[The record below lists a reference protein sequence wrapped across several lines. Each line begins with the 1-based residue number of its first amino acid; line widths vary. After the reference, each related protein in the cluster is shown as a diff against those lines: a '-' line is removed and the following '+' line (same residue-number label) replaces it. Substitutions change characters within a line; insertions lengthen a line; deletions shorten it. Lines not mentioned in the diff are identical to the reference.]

1 MKSTGDGLDLKYV
14 IFESFANVLIIRKFF
29 FIDILLRPKTTQ
41 KGRFCGG
48 KSYLSA
54 LRNEPYC
61 NAKRTVLQFESVFT
75 AFLSDIFRL
84 ADSIS
89 LIFGDVKIGKKYL
102 LSYILLPSR
111 QRTDEGRQLVGH
123 LLLLAVAGVVACAI
137 AEVAG
142 LGREVEAID
151 ILVAVLATFLL

>member
-1 MKSTGDGLDLKYV
+1 MVAKATFLRCETDL
-14 IFESFANVLIIRKFF
+14 IAM
-29 FIDILLRPKTTQ
+29 
-41 KGRFCGG
+41 
-48 KSYLSA
+48 
-54 LRNEPYC
+54 RNGPYC
-61 NAKRTVLQFESVFT
+61 NAKRTLLQFGSVFT

-89 LIFGDVKIGKKYL
+89 LKFGDVKIGKKYL

-111 QRTDEGRQLVGH
+111 QRTDEGCQLVGH

-142 LGREVEAID
+142 LGCEVEAID